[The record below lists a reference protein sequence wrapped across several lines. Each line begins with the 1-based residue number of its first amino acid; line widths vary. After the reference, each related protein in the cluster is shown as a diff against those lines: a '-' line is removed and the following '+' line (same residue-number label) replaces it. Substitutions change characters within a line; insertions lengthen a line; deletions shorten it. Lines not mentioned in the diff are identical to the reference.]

1 MDINLYM
8 TRPAISRPGVPSLVQ
23 ETDKL
28 VTVRGQI
35 KFYGHASGRNGPD
48 DWPGLV
54 VVGA

>member
-1 MDINLYM
+1 MYM

-35 KFYGHASGRNGPD
+35 KFYGHASGRIGPD